1 MTNDLLIIYGENICA
16 FPQIHVLGSPT
27 SYMTL
32 HLIPSK
38 YEENKV
44 FFCISVAT
52 GIPKYAIA
60 MGLNKHMLEVIMV
73 DSARDPGFF
82 SIYFQQ
88 SMPTTE
94 QR

>member
-1 MTNDLLIIYGENICA
+1 
-16 FPQIHVLGSPT
+16 
-27 SYMTL
+27 MTL
-32 HLIPSK
+32 HQIPSEFPYIWGK
-38 YEENKV
+38 S
-44 FFCISVAT
+44 FLFISVAT

-82 SIYFQQ
+82 SIYIQQ